1 MNRDDFCRLHWSY
14 YLVLEKDFLDTER
27 YISFDLGDN
36 YLYDSHTIHDYGNS
50 GAFSN
55 EFVKQYQAICSEVD
69 VVLKT
74 ICKELSGITENN
86 MPAYTDLVLKKWE
99 TLSEQKVRMN
109 TIELQPFKN
118 WKPSL
123 SYSAP
128 DWWTPYNRVKHERLE
143 NFRKANLKNV
153 MNALAGLYTL
163 ESYLVKYIGDRDKT
177 KDVPNDI
184 SNLFELIDFHTN
196 VEVRGRQLYS
206 ITQQEIDEILTKI

>member
-1 MNRDDFCRLHWSY
+1 MNRDDFCRLYWSY